1 MVCGLRKKNMQHHPS
16 LDLSQVKAFIFDV
29 DGVLTD
35 GSLLALASG
44 EQVRSFNIKDG
55 FAIRHALQQGFKVA
69 IISGRR
75 EEGVRNRLLSL
86 DITDIYLGIADKM
99 VVFEQY
105 LAKYDL
111 RPADIAYMGD
121 DVPDLAVMQACGVA
135 ACPEDAAPD
144 VMWIANYISSKPG
157 GKGAVRELIEAVL
170 KWQGKW

>member
-1 MVCGLRKKNMQHHPS
+1 MQHHPS
-16 LDLSQVKAFIFDV
+16 LDLRQVKAFVFDV

-55 FAIRHALQQGFKVA
+55 YAIRHAIKKGYRVA
-69 IISGRR
+69 VISARR

-86 DITDIYLGIADKM
+86 DVEDIYLGIDNKLEA
-99 VVFEQY
+99 FARFLQQY
-105 LAKYDL
+105 GLQ
-111 RPADIAYMGD
+111 PADIAYMGD
-121 DVPDLAVMQACGVA
+121 DIPDLAVMQQCGIA

-144 VMWIANYISSKPG
+144 VVWVANYISSKPG

-170 KWQGKW
+170 KMQGMW